1 MSDNFTKLIFP
12 DFPWNFIIID
22 RERIGSSQ
30 AAQTK
35 ISQRLQE
42 VVKEL
47 SAARKEVRR
56 LKSCQHDSLV
66 PTKMI
71 QTRLERR
78 SHRPHNEAC
87 TDSPHIRSSGGGRS
101 HLDFVTPHL
110 LTLPFPPQ
118 NGTFM

>member
-1 MSDNFTKLIFP
+1 MQNIV
-12 DFPWNFIIID
+12 
-22 RERIGSSQ
+22 RERISSSQ
-30 AAQTK
+30 AAHTK
-35 ISQRLQE
+35 ICQRLQE

-47 SAARKEVRR
+47 AAARKELRR

-87 TDSPHIRSSGGGRS
+87 TDSPHVRSGEKGGGRRREEEGGREWS
-101 HLDFVTPHL
+101 FGTHFVTCH
-110 LTLPFPPQ
+110 TSLPSIK
-118 NGTFM
+118 

>member
-1 MSDNFTKLIFP
+1 MLRKNFHQNVLFPCDVIFLIV
-12 DFPWNFIIID
+12 D
-22 RERIGSSQ
+22 RERISSSQ
-30 AAQTK
+30 TAQTK

-47 SAARKEVRR
+47 SAARKELRR

-87 TDSPHIRSSGGGRS
+87 TDSPHVRSVRAGREE
-101 HLDFVTPHL
+101 D
-110 LTLPFPPQ
+110 
-118 NGTFM
+118 

>member
-1 MSDNFTKLIFP
+1 MLRS
-12 DFPWNFIIID
+12 
-22 RERIGSSQ
+22 RERISSTQ

-42 VVKEL
+42 VIKEL
-47 SAARKEVRR
+47 SAARKELRR
-56 LKSCQHDSLV
+56 LKSCHHDSLV

-87 TDSPHIRSSGGGRS
+87 TDSPHIRSRGEGEGEGVIWIS
-101 HLDFVTPHL
+101 
-110 LTLPFPPQ
+110 
-118 NGTFM
+118 

>member
-1 MSDNFTKLIFP
+1 MIFLIV
-12 DFPWNFIIID
+12 D
-22 RERIGSSQ
+22 RERISSSQ
-30 AAQTK
+30 TAQTK

-42 VVKEL
+42 VLKEL
-47 SAARKEVRR
+47 SAAKKELRR

-87 TDSPHIRSSGGGRS
+87 TDSPHIRSVKGSEGE
-101 HLDFVTPHL
+101 D
-110 LTLPFPPQ
+110 
-118 NGTFM
+118 